1 MDEDER
7 IDVIE
12 YSVDEAYRQVLN
24 GKIQR
29 QQDDDCCYVAWNEL
43 KK

>member
-24 GKIQR
+24 GKIK
-29 QQDDDCCYVAWNEL
+29 DSKTMIAVMYAWNEL